1 MTALGTALVLRGAE
15 VLDASGGF
23 SGPLDV
29 LVRDG
34 RVEAVKVNLPAPR
47 DAAVHDFDGLWL
59 MPGVFDCHD
68 HVAWSTTDEA
78 EALRTPLTQWVLESA
93 RNLRRTLEAGVTF
106 VRDAGGADA
115 GIRDAVSRGFVA
127 GPRLQVSLNLLCET
141 GGHGDGFL
149 QSAGVDWGLTPQWI
163 GRPPTLVDGVDEM
176 RRVVRELLRA
186 GVDWIKLCSTG
197 GIVSP
202 HDDGNQPQLTEE
214 EIRVAVA
221 EAGRKGKWVMSHA
234 LGGEGISNAVRAGV
248 RSIEHANFLT
258 EEQAAEMAAAGC
270 WLVPTL
276 AIARDI
282 VRWAEESV
290 SGAGSMPPYA
300 AEKALRMKS
309 ILGQQVM
316 LAKDAG
322 VQMAIGSDFITRAQ
336 HGRNLEELLLM
347 RQAGLTV
354 EETLLAATTGGAQ
367 LCGVDERLGRIAPG
381 FVFDAIVIDEDP
393 GDLSLFAEPGAVT
406 GVFKGG
412 NPVVPH
418 ARLETAIPRQEE
430 VPSGQ

>member
-1 MTALGTALVLRGAE
+1 MSAVGAEFVLRGAA
-15 VLDASGGF
+15 VLDVSGGF

-34 RVEAVKVNLPAPR
+34 VVEAVEADLAAPR
-47 DAAVHDFDGLWL
+47 DAAVYDFDGLWL

-78 EALRTPLTQWVLESA
+78 EALRTPITQWVLEGVQ
-93 RNLRRTLEAGVTF
+93 NLRRTLESGVTF

-127 GPRLQVSLNLLCET
+127 GPRLQVSLNLLSET
-141 GGHGDGFL
+141 GGHSDGFL
-149 QSAGVDWGLTPQWI
+149 QGAGVDWGLTPQWI
-163 GRPPTLVDGVDEM
+163 GRPPTQVDGVDEM
-176 RRVVRELLRA
+176 RRAVRQLLRA

-248 RSIEHANFLT
+248 RSIEHGNFVT

-276 AIARDI
+276 AITEDL
-282 VRWAEESV
+282 VRWAEESACG
-290 SGAGSMPPYA
+290 SGGSMPPYA
-300 AEKALRMKS
+300 VEKALRMKS

-316 LAKDAG
+316 VAKEAG
-322 VQMAIGSDFITRAQ
+322 VQMAIGTDFINRAQ

-367 LCGVDERLGRIAPG
+367 LCGVAERFGRIAPG

-406 GVFKGG
+406 GVFKAGD
-412 NPVVPH
+412 PVVPH
-418 ARLETAIPRQEE
+418 PRLEATARREE
-430 VPSGQ
+430 AARG